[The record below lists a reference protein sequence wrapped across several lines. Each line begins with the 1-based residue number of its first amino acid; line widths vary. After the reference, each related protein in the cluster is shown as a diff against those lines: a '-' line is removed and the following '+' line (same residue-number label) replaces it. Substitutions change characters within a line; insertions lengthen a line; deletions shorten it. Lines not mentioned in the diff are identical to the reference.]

1 MRFSMGRYIL
11 AVALLCA
18 SVTGALAKC
27 FDTRQDA
34 VDALGSRHG
43 VSVVTAGITD
53 PGTLMMLLANEKTG
67 EWIIV
72 DVKPTG
78 RACEVVQGIGWEQT
92 PFEPYAQRVPL

>member
-1 MRFSMGRYIL
+1 MTRILL
-11 AVALLCA
+11 AVALFCA

-27 FDTRQDA
+27 FEDRQA
-34 VDALGSRHG
+34 AIDALGSQRG
-43 VSVVTAGITD
+43 VSLVTAGITV

-67 EWIIV
+67 EWVIV

-78 RACEVVQGIGWEQT
+78 MACEVVQGIGWEQT

>member
-1 MRFSMGRYIL
+1 MARILL

-27 FDTRQDA
+27 FDTRQA
-34 VDALGSRHG
+34 AIDALGSQRG
-43 VSVVTAGITD
+43 VSVVTAGITI
-53 PGTLMMLLANEKTG
+53 PGTLMMLLANEKAG

>member
-1 MRFSMGRYIL
+1 MTRYIL

-27 FDTRQDA
+27 FDTRQA
-34 VDALGSRHG
+34 AIDALGSQRG
-43 VSVVTAGITD
+43 VSLVTAGITI

-78 RACEVVQGIGWEQT
+78 RACIAIAGTGWEQT